1 MNNPLEIRK
10 VVGSVILTLIYVS
23 CFLFIKPSLEID
35 WVGDGSVTTNL
46 LLVIAVIGILVLAFY
61 HILYRSTPGTTK
73 LSLTA
78 SFTLIWLTLVIF
90 YPFQPLQ
97 AGQNDGTVG
106 FFALI
111 GGLAVCVL
119 WVHFFADEIIA

>member
-1 MNNPLEIRK
+1 VNNPLEIRK
-10 VVGSVILTLIYVS
+10 VVGGIILTLIYVS
-23 CFLFIKPSLEID
+23 CFLFIKPSLLID
-35 WVGDGSVTTNL
+35 WVGDASVTTNL
-46 LLVIAVIGILVLAFY
+46 LLVIAVIGILVLVFY
-61 HILYRSTPGTTK
+61 HILYRSTPETTK

-78 SFTLIWLTLVIF
+78 SLTLMWLTLIIF

-97 AGQNDGTVG
+97 AGQNDGAVG

-119 WVHFFADEIIA
+119 WVHFFSDEIIA

>member
-10 VVGSVILTLIYVS
+10 VVVGVILTLIYVC
-23 CFLFIKPSLEID
+23 CFIFIKSSLVID
-35 WVGDGSVTTNL
+35 WVGDGSVTTSL
-46 LLVIAVIGILVLAFY
+46 ILVVAVIGLLVLVFY
-61 HILYRSTPGTTK
+61 HILYRSSPETTK

-78 SFTLIWLTLVIF
+78 SLTLMWLALVIF

-97 AGQNDGTVG
+97 AGQNDGSVG

-119 WVHFFADEIIA
+119 WIHFFADEIIA

>member
-10 VVGSVILTLIYVS
+10 VVGGVILTLIYVC
-23 CFLFIKPSLEID
+23 CFVFIKPSLVID
-35 WVGDGSVTTNL
+35 WIGDGSVTTSL
-46 LLVIAVIGILVLAFY
+46 ILVVAVIGILVLAFY
-61 HILYRSTPGTTK
+61 HILYQSSGETTK

-78 SFTLIWLTLVIF
+78 SLTLIWLALVIF
-90 YPFQPLQ
+90 YPFQPAQ
-97 AGQNDGTVG
+97 AGQNDGAVG

-119 WVHFFADEIIA
+119 WVRFFSDEIVA

>member
-10 VVGSVILTLIYVS
+10 VVGSVILTLIFVC
-23 CFLFIKPSLEID
+23 CFLFIKPSLVID
-35 WVGDGSVTTNL
+35 WVGDGSTTTSL
-46 LLVIAVIGILVLAFY
+46 LGVIALIGVLVLTFY
-61 HILYRSTPGTTK
+61 HILYRATPETTK

-78 SFTLIWLTLVIF
+78 SLTLMWLALIIF
-90 YPFQPLQ
+90 YPFQPAQ
-97 AGQNDGTVG
+97 AGQSDGAVG

-119 WVHFFADEIIA
+119 WVRFFSDEIVA

>member
-10 VVGSVILTLIYVS
+10 VVGAIILTLIYVC
-23 CFLFIKPSLEID
+23 CFIFIKSTLVID
-35 WVGDGSVTTNL
+35 WVGDGSVTTSL
-46 LLVIAVIGILVLAFY
+46 ILLVALIGILVLVFY
-61 HILYRSTPGTTK
+61 HIFYPSSAGTTK

-78 SFTLIWLTLVIF
+78 SLTLMWLSLVIF

-119 WVHFFADEIIA
+119 WVHFFSDEILA